1 VKALRKIY
9 RVEFHGEEF
18 YALGDGDRVRR
29 VEGSIF
35 NGCAATG
42 PEIAMDEVRLLC
54 PARPSKIIGVGF
66 NYRDPGSSGER
77 PIPKEP
83 LLFLKPPTTL
93 LEPHGVIRWP
103 ALSQRV
109 EFEGEL
115 AVVIGR
121 EAKDVP
127 QDRALDYVLGVT
139 CMNDVTARDL
149 QAIDAQLTRP
159 KGFDTFGPAG
169 PCIACGLDPNRLSIR
184 TLVNGEVRQSST
196 TAHLIFDVKTL
207 IAYISRVMTLV
218 PGDVITTGTPPGSG
232 PLRPGDR
239 IRVEIEGVG
248 TLENTIEACIC

>member
-1 VKALRKIY
+1 VTALRKIY
-9 RVEFHGEEF
+9 RVEFQGETF
-18 YALGDGDRVRR
+18 YALGDGGRLRR
-29 VEGSIF
+29 VAASIF
-35 NGCAATG
+35 DGCAVTG
-42 PEIAMDEVRLLC
+42 PEMAMEEVRLLC
-54 PARPSKIIGVGF
+54 PVRPSKIIGVGF
-66 NYRDPGSSGER
+66 NYRDPGNPGER
-77 PIPKEP
+77 PVPKEP

-93 LEPHGVIRWP
+93 LDPRGVIRWP
-103 ALSQRV
+103 TLSQRV

-127 QDRALDYVLGVT
+127 ADRALDYVLGVT

-149 QAIDAQLTRP
+149 QAVDAQLTRP

-169 PCIACGLDPNRLSIR
+169 PCIACGLDPDRLGIR

-196 TAHLIFDVKTL
+196 TTHLIFDVKTL

-232 PLRPGDR
+232 PLRQGDR
-239 IRVEIEGVG
+239 VRVEIEGVG
-248 TLENTIEACIC
+248 ALENTIERAS

>member
-1 VKALRKIY
+1 VTALRKIY
-9 RVEFHGEEF
+9 RVEFDGEAF
-18 YALGDGDRVRR
+18 CALGEGDRVRR
-29 VEGSIF
+29 IPGSIF
-35 NGCAATG
+35 DGCAVNG

-54 PARPSKIIGVGF
+54 PVRPSKIIGVGF
-66 NYRDPGSSGER
+66 NYRDPGNPTER

-127 QDRALDYVLGVT
+127 ADRALDYVLGVT

-159 KGFDTFGPAG
+159 KGFDTFGPMG
-169 PCIACGLDPNRLSIR
+169 PCIACGLDPDRLGIR

-239 IRVEIEGVG
+239 IRVEIEDVG
-248 TLENTIEACIC
+248 ALENTIEAR